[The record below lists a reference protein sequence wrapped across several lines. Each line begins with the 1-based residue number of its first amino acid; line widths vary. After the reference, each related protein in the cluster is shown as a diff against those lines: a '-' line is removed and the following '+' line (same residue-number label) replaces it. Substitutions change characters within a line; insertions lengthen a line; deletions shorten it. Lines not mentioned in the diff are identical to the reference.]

1 MSSVGQ
7 VVGGVVGG
15 IIGFFAGGNVM
26 LGASI
31 GMAIGGYIDPPKG
44 PKIEGPRLNDLSV
57 QSATYGAQ
65 IPRVYGTIAT
75 FGNVFWVENNQ
86 LKETKKTES
95 QGGKGGGGGAE
106 TTTYK
111 YSATFALGLCLG
123 PIDGI
128 RRIWCAGKLIYDA
141 GSTNLST
148 VAASEIG
155 KTGMAIGAVPSIGA
169 MGVDNASLSMSVYLG
184 TDDQLPDPRMQAALG
199 VANTPAY
206 RGLAYIVFN
215 DFDLTDY
222 GNSLMGAQMKVEVI
236 KDGTWSGAG
245 AFAARV
251 DFADLP
257 VQTNYT
263 YTVRYDSERFY
274 VSYLVFDDTYSDLVG
289 VGQKTGVIT
298 CPVFPGGALTAVP
311 PYNPDAWYGNSFVQ
325 VIQSDEDIVIFVRG
339 RVLPVVTNRVIA
351 YSAQG
356 ELVCDTGEFSATQ
369 FPDGATQ
376 FIIDRGE
383 IFAISWSGF
392 VFKCAKTVQPSPPIF
407 SISPDTFSCRMFG
420 VSENYVFLVIAD
432 GNTTTTTVKKLNRSD
447 LSVAETITF
456 SADSRYVSI
465 SVVSDSLFYQMSGL
479 GTTLGK
485 WEDGAYSITS
495 LTYTGPIDHGTVSYI
510 RFFVFSDRF
519 AVFFAKQTTTYVDV
533 YTATLAIA
541 GNGAQLADIIE
552 AECTSSGV
560 LSTSDIDVSLI
571 DETVIGYKVT
581 ETAAIR
587 ASLLPLQSAWPFDA
601 IMDGYKIKFIPRGLS
616 SVATI
621 TEDELAAVA
630 GGEKQAVRITNSR
643 EMDLQLPR
651 RVNATYLDVNREYD
665 VGTGPGAERLN
676 TDAVNIQ
683 QIELPIVMNATQA
696 AGIEETLLYL
706 YWLERNEVRM
716 VLPPSRAALQPTD
729 VITVQTSG
737 ATYDLR
743 LTEIN
748 YLPDGRLECVARMNN
763 SAIYSPGA
771 VGEEGAYT
779 GQELVYAGPT
789 ELVLLDIPRIID
801 TQDGM
806 GIPFGMWGYA
816 SGWRS
821 GVLMRSDDIGV
832 TWNSVAASNQIARV
846 FKMTGAALPDASSYS
861 VDRTTFLTVE
871 ALVSSSELFSIT
883 ETELYAHGNLA
894 AIGADGRWEIIAFQT
909 ATDLGSDQYKI
920 SNLLRGLY
928 GTEGNTGNHAASD
941 LLVMLD
947 TDRLAYCGMPSSSIG
962 VSRLFRAVTENH
974 SIDSAADIAQ
984 TYLANN
990 FKPLAPVDLRS
1001 SSTSLVSGDWLLAW
1015 TRRTRTPVEVFSGLS
1030 VPLAE
1035 SSEAYEVDVRS
1046 VDWSTVKRTLSGLTS
1061 PAAQITLAQQI
1072 ADFGEE
1078 QTAVNLDIYQVSSM
1092 VGRGQRYRVIARRP
1106 GWEGEYA
1113 QYITSGLHFNGTAGS
1128 QVFTDVKSGMSWTAY
1143 GNAQIAADAAA
1154 FGGFSASFDGTG
1166 DYILYNDTP
1175 GDLVPGIDDD
1185 FTICGWIT
1193 PSSVTTVRGF
1203 ASTLGN
1209 YFGTTMGWNFYH
1221 DTTGQ
1226 VVFSFIGPATTIYYI
1241 GGGGG
1246 SLANGVRAYVAVTK
1260 KGRVYRVFINGKTV
1274 DKQTLNVGIVKS
1286 TNMVMRYGRFS
1297 STHTSYDFTGK
1308 LDDWRIYKGFCLY
1321 ERDFVPPA
1329 TAFVDR

>member
-44 PKIEGPRLNDLSV
+44 PKIEGPRLNDLAV

-106 TTTYK
+106 TTTYT
-111 YSATFALGLCLG
+111 YSATFALGLCVG
-123 PIDGI
+123 PIQGI
-128 RRIWCAGKLIYDA
+128 RRIWCAGKLIYDM

-155 KTGMAIGAVPSIGA
+155 KTGLGIGAVSSVSDITA
-169 MGVDNASLSMSVYLG
+169 DNASLSMSVYFG

-236 KDGTWSGAG
+236 TAATWSPSCALTGTVN
-245 AFAARV
+245 FV
-251 DFADLP
+251 DPPNTKYVA
-257 VQTNYT
+257 TI
-263 YTVRYDSERFY
+263 RYESERFY
-274 VSYLVFDDTYSDLVG
+274 VSYLIYNDVYATMQSVG
-289 VGQKTGVIT
+289 LQTSVVTSNFFNDGV
-298 CPVFPGGALTAVP
+298 PVSIPAYTPG
-311 PYNPDAWYGNSFVQ
+311 AWGGNSVLH
-325 VIQSDEDIVIFVRG
+325 VVQSDEDVVVFERG
-339 RVLPVVTNRVIA
+339 ISLPVDRIGFVGYTAAGVLFFDTDYIPVSDLPHGA
-351 YSAQG
+351 YHF
-356 ELVCDTGEFSATQ
+356 VV
-369 FPDGATQ
+369 
-376 FIIDRGE
+376 DRGD
-383 IFAISWSGF
+383 IFAYAGAKLYRF
-392 VFKCAKTVQPSPPIF
+392 AKTIYPKPPSYSVSADDF
-407 SISPDTFSCRMFG
+407 GAQTSYG
-420 VSENYVFLVIAD
+420 VSENYVFLIVQD
-432 GNTTTTTVKKLNRSD
+432 GNVSTMTVKKVDRNT
-447 LSVAETITF
+447 LSVAETITL
-456 SADSRYVSI
+456 STDSRWATICVI
-465 SVVSDSLFYQMSGL
+465 SDSLFYVISGL
-479 GTTLGK
+479 NFTLRKWNSGTLTLTG
-485 WEDGAYSITS
+485 
-495 LTYTGPIDHGTVSYI
+495 LTYTGPRIAGYPQES
-510 RFFVFSDRF
+510 RLFVFSDRL
-519 AVFFAKQTTTYVDV
+519 AVMFPDQTNTYTQM
-533 YTATLAIA
+533 YTMSSSISGGA
-541 GNGAQLADIIE
+541 AQLADIIE
-552 AECTSSGV
+552 AECLSSGV
-560 LSTSDIDVSLI
+560 LDASDIDVSLVS
-571 DETVIGYKVT
+571 ETVSGYKVT

-587 ASLLPLQSAWPFDA
+587 AALLPLQSAWPFDA

-621 TEDELAAVA
+621 TEDELAAVS

-676 TDAVNIQ
+676 TDAVSVQ

-801 TQDGM
+801 TQDGI

-816 SGWRS
+816 SGWRA
-821 GVLMRSDDIGV
+821 GVLMRSDDIGA
-832 TWNSVAASNQIARV
+832 TWNAVSASNQIARV
-846 FKMTGAALPDASSYS
+846 FKMTGTALPDASSYS
-861 VDRTTFLTVE
+861 VDRTTFLTVT
-871 ALVSSSELFSIT
+871 ALVSSSELVSIT
-883 ETELYAHGNLA
+883 ETQLYAHGNLA

-928 GTEGNTGNHAASD
+928 GTEGNTGNHTAAD
-941 LLVMLD
+941 LLIMLD
-947 TDRLAYCGMPSSSIG
+947 TDRLAYCGMPSTSIG

-974 SIDSAADIAQ
+974 SIDSAADISQ
-984 TYLANN
+984 TYMANN
-990 FKPLAPVDLRS
+990 LKPLSPVDVRS
-1001 SSTSLVSGDWLLAW
+1001 SSTPSSGNWLLAW
-1015 TRRTRTPVEVFSGLS
+1015 ARRTRTPVEVFSGLS

-1035 SSEAYEVDVRS
+1035 SSEAYEVDVLS
-1046 VDWSTVKRTLSGLTS
+1046 TDWSSVKRTLTGLTS
-1061 PAAQITLAQQI
+1061 PAAQITRAQQI

-1078 QTAVNLDIYQVSSM
+1078 QTAINLDVYQMSSL
-1092 VGRGQRYRVIARRP
+1092 VGRGNPRRVTLRRE
-1106 GWEGEYA
+1106 GWEAEYLS
-1113 QYITSGLHFNGTAGS
+1113 YLTSGLHFNGAEGS
-1128 QVFTDVKSGMSWTAY
+1128 QVFTDVKPALSWTAY
-1143 GNAQIAADAAA
+1143 GNAQISAESAA

-1166 DYILYNDTP
+1166 DYVENSGGGAGATP
-1175 GDLVPGIDDD
+1175 GVDED
-1185 FTICGWIT
+1185 FTVCGWIT
-1193 PSSVTTVRGF
+1193 PSSVSTTRGLVGTRKGSAPQAGWVVYTYSD
-1203 ASTLGN
+1203 ASVGFELVDITTMN
-1209 YFGTTMGWNFYH
+1209 YYFGG
-1221 DTTGQ
+1221 
-1226 VVFSFIGPATTIYYI
+1226 GP
-1241 GGGGG
+1241 GKL
-1246 SLANGVRAYVAVTK
+1246 SNGVRAYIALTK
-1260 KGRVYRVFINGKTV
+1260 KGRLYRIFINGILV
-1274 DKQTLNVGIVKS
+1274 ASQIY
-1286 TNMVMRYGRFS
+1286 NMAIYNHPGSALRYGRYS
-1297 STHTSYDFTGK
+1297 PNHTSYDYTGR
-1308 LDDWRIYKGFCLY
+1308 LDDWRIYKGLCLY
-1321 ERDFVPPA
+1321 ERDFVPP
-1329 TAFVDR
+1329 TSGFVDR

>member
-44 PKIEGPRLNDLSV
+44 PKIEGPRLNDLAV

-106 TTTYK
+106 TTTYT
-111 YSATFALGLCLG
+111 YSATFALGLCVG
-123 PIDGI
+123 PIQGI
-128 RRIWCAGKLIYDA
+128 RRIWCAGKLIYDM

-155 KTGMAIGAVPSIGA
+155 KTGLGIGAVPSVSDMTA
-169 MGVDNASLSMSVYLG
+169 ENASLSMSVYFG

-236 KDGTWSGAG
+236 TDGTWSHVG
-245 AFAARV
+245 AFAGMV
-251 DFADLP
+251 PFIDLP
-257 VQTNYT
+257 TQTNYT

-274 VSYLVFDDTYSDLVG
+274 VSYLVFDDTYFDMVG
-289 VGQKTGVIT
+289 VGSKVGVLT
-298 CPVFPGGALTAVP
+298 SPVFSGGPITEIP
-311 PYNPDAWYGNSFVQ
+311 PYNYDAWYSNSVAQ

-351 YSAQG
+351 YTSQG
-356 ELVCDTGEFSATQ
+356 ELVLDTGELSSTQ
-369 FPDGATQ
+369 FPNTAVQ
-376 FIIDRGE
+376 FIVDRGE
-383 IFAISWSGF
+383 IFATSWSGF
-392 VFKCAKTVQPSPPIF
+392 VFKCSKTVDPAPPLY
-407 SISPDTFSCRMFG
+407 SVSSGTFDCRMFG

-456 SADSRYVSI
+456 SADSRYASI
-465 SVVSDSLFYQMSGL
+465 SVVSDSLFYLMSGL
-479 GTTLGK
+479 GSTLGK
-485 WEDGAYSITS
+485 WEDGTFGLTNI
-495 LTYTGPIDHGTVSYI
+495 TYTGPRNHGTVNYI
-510 RFFVFSDRF
+510 RFFVFSERL
-519 AVFFAKQTTTYVDV
+519 AVFFAEQTTTYVEV
-533 YTATLAIA
+533 YTTTRGIS
-541 GNGAQLADIIE
+541 GNGAALEDIIE
-552 AECTSSGV
+552 AECLSSGV
-560 LSTSDIDVSLI
+560 LDASDIDVSLVS
-571 DETVIGYKVT
+571 ETVSGYKVT

-587 ASLLPLQSAWPFDA
+587 AALLPLQSAWPFDA
-601 IMDGYKIKFIPRGLS
+601 IMDGYKIKFVPRGLS

-630 GGEKQAVRITNSR
+630 GGEKPAVRITNSR

-676 TDAVNIQ
+676 TDAVNVQ
-683 QIELPIVMNATQA
+683 QIEMPIVMNATQA

-737 ATYDLR
+737 ATYELR

-763 SAIYSPGA
+763 SAIYSPAA
-771 VGEEGAYT
+771 VGEDGAYT

-909 ATDLGSDQYKI
+909 ATDLGSDQYTI

-928 GTEGNTGNHAASD
+928 GTEGNTGNHEITD

-947 TDRLAYCGMPSSSIG
+947 TDRLAYCGMPSTSLG

-974 SIDSAADIAQ
+974 SIDSAYDIPQ

-990 FKPLAPVDLRS
+990 LKPLAPVDLRT
-1001 SSTSLVSGDWLLAW
+1001 SSTPSSGDWLLAW
-1015 TRRTRTPVEVFSGLS
+1015 SRRTRTPVEVFSGLS

-1035 SSEAYEVDVRS
+1035 SSEAYEVDVLS
-1046 VDWSTVKRTLSGLTS
+1046 VDFSTVKRTLTGLSS

-1078 QTAVNLDIYQVSSM
+1078 QTAINLDIYQMSGV
-1092 VGRGQRYRVIARRP
+1092 VGRGNRYRVTAMRE
-1106 GWEGEYA
+1106 GWESRYR
-1113 QYITSGLHFNGTAGS
+1113 QYITSGLHFNGSAGS
-1128 QVFTDVKSGMSWTAY
+1128 QVFTDVNPSFAWTAY
-1143 GNAQIAADAAA
+1143 GNVQVVADSTA

-1166 DYILYNDTP
+1166 DYIESASKGAEVTP
-1175 GDLVPGIDDD
+1175 GLEEDWTV
-1185 FTICGWIT
+1185 CGWVT
-1193 PSSVTTVRGF
+1193 PAS
-1203 ASTLGN
+1203 ASTSRVLVATRK
-1209 YFGTTMGWNFYH
+1209 TTTPQAGWNIYHNTDASVGIEFY
-1221 DTTGQ
+1221 DISTT
-1226 VVFSFIGPATTIYYI
+1226 YYSLQS
-1241 GGGGG
+1241 G
-1246 SLANGVRAYVAVTK
+1246 SGKVSNGVRAYVALTK
-1260 KGRVYRVFINGKTV
+1260 KGRLYRIFVNGV
-1274 DKQTLNVGIVKS
+1274 LVASQTFNAAIYNS
-1286 TNMVMRYGRFS
+1286 TGLSLRYGRLS
-1297 STHTSYDFTGK
+1297 STFTSVDFTGK

-1321 ERDFVPPA
+1321 ESDFTPPA
-1329 TAFVDR
+1329 SGFVDP

>member
-111 YSATFALGLCLG
+111 YSATFALGLCIG
-123 PIDGI
+123 PIEGI
-128 RRIWCAGKLIYDA
+128 RRIWCAGKLIYDM
-141 GSTNLST
+141 GSTSLST

-155 KTGMAIGAVPSIGA
+155 ATGFGIGAVPSIGA
-169 MGVDNASLSMSVYLG
+169 MGVDNASLSMSVYFG

-236 KDGTWSGAG
+236 TDGTWSGAG

-251 DFADLP
+251 GFDDLP
-257 VQTNYT
+257 VQTAYQ

-298 CPVFPGGALTAVP
+298 SPVFQGSGLTTVP

-356 ELVCDTGEFSATQ
+356 ELVCDTGELSATQ
-369 FPDGATQ
+369 FPTGAAQ
-376 FIIDRGE
+376 FIVDRGE

-392 VFKCAKTVQPSPPIF
+392 VFKCTKTVQPAPPLF

-420 VSENYVFLVIAD
+420 VSENYVFLVIND

-601 IMDGYKIKFIPRGLS
+601 IMDGYKIKFVPRGLS

-630 GGEKQAVRITNSR
+630 GGEKPAVRITNSR

-683 QIELPIVMNATQA
+683 QIEMPIVMNARQA
-696 AGIEETLLYL
+696 AGIEEVLLYL

-729 VITVQTSG
+729 VVTVQTSG
-737 ATYDLR
+737 ATYELR

-763 SAIYSPGA
+763 AAIYSPAA
-771 VGEEGAYT
+771 VGEEGAYS

-789 ELVLLDIPRIID
+789 ELILLDIPRIID
-801 TQDGM
+801 TQDGV

-816 SGWRS
+816 SGWRA
-821 GVLMRSDDIGV
+821 GVLMRSDDIGA
-832 TWNSVAASNQIARV
+832 TWNAVSASNQIARV
-846 FKMTGAALPDASSYS
+846 FKMTGTALPDASSYS
-861 VDRTTFLTVE
+861 VDRTTFLTVT
-871 ALVSSSELFSIT
+871 ALVSSSELVSIT
-883 ETELYAHGNLA
+883 ETQLYAHGNLA
-894 AIGADGRWEIIAFQT
+894 AIGADGRWEIVAFQT

-928 GTEGNTGNHAASD
+928 GTEGNTGNHTNTD

-947 TDRLAYCGMPSSSIG
+947 TDRLAYCGMPSTSLG

-1001 SSTSLVSGDWLLAW
+1001 SSTPSSGDWLFAW
-1015 TRRTRTPVEVFSGLS
+1015 SRRTRTPVEVFAGTS

-1035 SSEAYEVDVRS
+1035 SSEAYEVDVLSR
-1046 VDWSTVKRTLSGLTS
+1046 DLSTVKRTLTGLSS
-1061 PAAQITLAQQI
+1061 PAAQITRAQQI

-1078 QTAVNLDIYQVSSM
+1078 QTAINLDIYQVSSL
-1092 VGRGQRYRVIARRP
+1092 VGRGQRYRVKARRE
-1106 GWEGEYA
+1106 GWEAEFLPYL
-1113 QYITSGLHFNGTAGS
+1113 TSGMHFNGSEGS
-1128 QVFTDVKSGMSWTAY
+1128 QIFTDVNPALSWTAY
-1143 GNAQIAADAAA
+1143 GNSQISAESAA
-1154 FGGFSASFDGTG
+1154 FGGFSATFDGTG
-1166 DYILYNDTP
+1166 DYIENSGGGAGATP
-1175 GDLVPGIDDD
+1175 GVDED
-1185 FTICGWIT
+1185 FTICGWVT
-1193 PSSVTTVRGF
+1193 PASVTTIRGLAGTRKGSSPQAGWDLYINSD
-1203 ASTLGN
+1203 ASVGFEFIDQTTTYYG
-1209 YFGTTMGWNFYH
+1209 FG
-1221 DTTGQ
+1221 
-1226 VVFSFIGPATTIYYI
+1226 SGP
-1241 GGGGG
+1241 GKL
-1246 SLANGVRAYVAVTK
+1246 SNGVRAYIALSK
-1260 KGRVYRVFINGKTV
+1260 KGRLYRLFVNGILV
-1274 DKQTLNVGIVKS
+1274 ASQTFNVAIYNSPGLS
-1286 TNMVMRYGRFS
+1286 LRYGRLS
-1297 STHTSYDFTGK
+1297 PNHTSYDYTGR
-1308 LDDWRIYKGFCLY
+1308 LDDWRVYKGFCLY
-1321 ERDFVPPA
+1321 EREFVPP
-1329 TAFVDR
+1329 TSGFIDL

>member
-57 QSATYGAQ
+57 QSATYGAR

-298 CPVFPGGALTAVP
+298 CPVFPGGAITVVP
-311 PYNPDAWYGNSFVQ
+311 PYNPDAWYGNSFVN

-339 RVLPVVTNRVIA
+339 RVLPAVTNRVIA

-369 FPDGATQ
+369 FPNGATQ

-432 GNTTTTTVKKLNRSD
+432 GNTTTTTVKKLNRGD

-495 LTYTGPIDHGTVSYI
+495 LTYTGPIEHGTVSYI

-560 LSTSDIDVSLI
+560 LITSDIDVSLI

-601 IMDGYKIKFIPRGLS
+601 IMDGYKIKFVQRGLA

-630 GGEKQAVRITNSR
+630 GGEKPAVRITNSR

-651 RVNATYLDVNREYD
+651 RVNATYLDINREYD

-683 QIELPIVMNATQA
+683 QIEMPIVMNATQA
-696 AGIEETLLYL
+696 AGIEEVLLYL
-706 YWLERNEVRM
+706 YWIERNEVRM

-729 VITVQTSG
+729 VVTVQTSG
-737 ATYDLR
+737 ATYELR

-748 YLPDGRLECVARMNN
+748 YLPDGRIECVARMNN
-763 SAIYSPGA
+763 AAIYSPAA
-771 VGEEGAYT
+771 VGEEGAYS

-789 ELVLLDIPRIID
+789 ELILLDIPRIID

-816 SGWRS
+816 SGWRA
-821 GVLMRSDDIGV
+821 GVLMRSDDIGA
-832 TWNSVAASNQIARV
+832 TWNAVSASNQIARV
-846 FKMTGAALPDASSYS
+846 FKMTGTALPDASPYS
-861 VDRTTFLTVE
+861 VDRTAFLTVT
-871 ALVSSSELFSIT
+871 ALVSSSELVSIT
-883 ETELYAHGNLA
+883 ETQLYAHGNLA

-928 GTEGNTGNHAASD
+928 GTEGNTGNHTATD
-941 LLVMLD
+941 LLIMLD
-947 TDRLAYCGMPSSSIG
+947 TDRLAYCGMPVDSIG

-974 SIDSAADIAQ
+974 SIDSAPDITQ
-984 TYLANN
+984 SYLANN

-1001 SSTSLVSGDWLLAW
+1001 SSTPSSGDWLLAW

-1035 SSEAYEVDVRS
+1035 SSEAYEVDVLS
-1046 VDWSTVKRTLSGLTS
+1046 TDWSTVKRTLTGLSS

-1078 QTAVNLDIYQVSSM
+1078 QTAINLDVYQMSST
-1092 VGRGQRYRVIARRP
+1092 VGRGHRYRVIARRP
-1106 GWEGEYA
+1106 GWEAQYA
-1113 QYITSGLHFNGTAGS
+1113 QYISSGMHFNGTAGS
-1128 QVFTDVKSGMSWTAY
+1128 QVFTDTVPSRSWSAF
-1143 GNAQIAADAAA
+1143 GNAQIVADAAA

-1166 DYILYNDTP
+1166 DYVINYDTLAFTP
-1175 GDLVPGIDDD
+1175 GINED
-1185 FTICGWIT
+1185 FTVCGWVT
-1193 PSSVTTVRGF
+1193 PASVTTVRGIV
-1203 ASTLGN
+1203 STRWTSGQVL
-1209 YFGTTMGWNFYH
+1209 GWNLYH
-1221 DTTGQ
+1221 DSTAK
-1226 VVFSFIGPATTIYYI
+1226 VVFWFTDNLSNSYWVDNPA
-1241 GGGGG
+1241 
-1246 SLANGVRAYVAVTK
+1246 SLSNGVRAYVALCK
-1260 KGRVYRVFINGKTV
+1260 KGSTYRLYVNG
-1274 DKQTLNVGIVKS
+1274 VGGTPYTYNAAIFDVAGS
-1286 TNMVMRYGRFS
+1286 TTRYGRFS
-1297 STHTSYDFTGK
+1297 PNHTSYDFSGK
-1308 LDDWRIYKGFCLY
+1308 LDDWRIYRGFCLY

-1329 TAFVDR
+1329 FAFVDR

>member
-111 YSATFALGLCLG
+111 YSATFALGLCVG
-123 PIDGI
+123 PIQGI
-128 RRIWCAGKLIYDA
+128 RRIWCAGKLIYDM

-155 KTGMAIGAVPSIGA
+155 KTGLGIGAVPSVSDMTA
-169 MGVDNASLSMSVYLG
+169 ENASLSMSVYFG

-236 KDGTWSGAG
+236 TDGTWTGAG
-245 AFAARV
+245 ALAAIAT
-251 DFADLP
+251 FEDLT
-257 VQTNYT
+257 QTYYT
-263 YTVRYDSERFY
+263 YTVRYESERFY
-274 VSYLVFDDTYSDLVG
+274 VSYLLYDDNILDMKYVGLQTGVMTNPVFDHNG
-289 VGQKTGVIT
+289 
-298 CPVFPGGALTAVP
+298 LTAIP
-311 PYNPDAWYGNSFVQ
+311 PWTSAGFIENSPAQ
-325 VIQSDEDIVIFVRG
+325 VIQSDEDIIIFVRG
-339 RVLPVVTNRVIA
+339 RVTPSVVNQVIG
-351 YSAQG
+351 YSSQG
-356 ELVCDTGEFSATQ
+356 ELVVDTGLVLPESVMPSANTR
-369 FPDGATQ
+369 FVV
-376 FIIDRGE
+376 DRGE
-383 IFAISWSGF
+383 IFAMDNSP
-392 VFKCAKTVQPSPPIF
+392 VFKCSKTIDPAPPIYTASAESF
-407 SISPDTFSCRMFG
+407 SAKAFG
-420 VSENYVFLVIAD
+420 VSENYVFIIIKD
-432 GNTTTTTVKKLNRSD
+432 GNTTTTTVKKLNRGTLD
-447 LSVAETITF
+447 VVETITF
-456 SADSRYVSI
+456 SYDSRFAAINVI
-465 SVVSDSLFYQMSGL
+465 SDTLFYTMTGVSNNVCKWDSGVFSETGL
-479 GTTLGK
+479 
-485 WEDGAYSITS
+485 I
-495 LTYTGPIDHGTVSYI
+495 YTGPRSFGITNYM
-510 RFFVFSDRF
+510 RFFVLSDRL
-519 AVFFAKQTTTYVDV
+519 AVFFAEPEETYVEV
-533 YTATLAIA
+533 YTATRAIS
-541 GNGAQLADIIE
+541 GNGAALEDIIE
-552 AECTSSGV
+552 AECLSSGV
-560 LSTSDIDVSLI
+560 LDASDIDVSLI
-571 DETVIGYKVT
+571 SETVSGYKVT

-587 ASLLPLQSAWPFDA
+587 SALLPLQSAWPFDA
-601 IMDGYKIKFIPRGLS
+601 IMNGYKIKFVPRGLS

-630 GGEKQAVRITNSR
+630 GGEKPAVRITNSR

-651 RVNATYLDVNREYD
+651 RVNATYLDINREYD

-683 QIELPIVMNATQA
+683 QIEMPIVMNATQA

-706 YWLERNEVRM
+706 YWIERNEVSV
-716 VLPPSRAALQPTD
+716 VLPPTRAALQPTD
-729 VITVQTSG
+729 VVTVQTTG
-737 ATYDLR
+737 ATYELR

-763 SAIYSPGA
+763 SAIYSPAA
-771 VGEEGAYT
+771 VGEEGAYR

-816 SGWRS
+816 SGWRA
-821 GVLMRSDDIGV
+821 GVLMRSDDIGA
-832 TWNSVAASNQIARV
+832 TWNTVSASNQVARV
-846 FKMTGAALPDASSYS
+846 FKMTGTALPDASSYS
-861 VDRTTFLTVE
+861 VDRATFLTVN
-871 ALVSSSELFSIT
+871 ALVSSSELVSIT
-883 ETELYAHGNLA
+883 ETQLYAHGNLA

-928 GTEGNTGNHAASD
+928 GTEGNTGNHTTTD

-947 TDRLAYCGMPSSSIG
+947 TDRLAYCGMPVDSIG
-962 VSRLFRAVTENH
+962 ASRLFRAVTENH
-974 SIDSAADIAQ
+974 SIDSASDIAQ
-984 TYLANN
+984 TYQANN

-1001 SSTSLVSGDWLLAW
+1001 SSTPSSGDWLLAW
-1015 TRRTRTPVEVFSGLS
+1015 TRRTRTPVEAFSGLS

-1035 SSEAYEVDVRS
+1035 SSEAYEVDVLS
-1046 VDWSTVKRTLSGLTS
+1046 ADWSSVKRSLTGLTS

-1078 QTAVNLDIYQVSSM
+1078 QTAVNLDIYQMSGT
-1092 VGRGQRYRVIARRP
+1092 VGRGNRYRVIARRP
-1106 GWEGEYA
+1106 GWEAQYA
-1113 QYITSGLHFNGTAGS
+1113 QYITTGLHFNGTAGS
-1128 QVFTDVKSGMSWTAY
+1128 QLFPDIVPGVTWTAN
-1143 GNAQIAADAAA
+1143 GNVQIASDAAA

-1166 DYILYNDTP
+1166 DYIVSNIPSGNVT
-1175 GDLVPGIDDD
+1175 PGIDQD
-1185 FTICGWIT
+1185 FTICGWVT
-1193 PSSVTTVRGF
+1193 PSSVASTRGF
-1203 ASTLGN
+1203 VSTRDTSGSQ
-1209 YFGTTMGWNFYH
+1209 YGWNFYH
-1221 DTTGQ
+1221 DPGG
-1226 VVFSFIGPATTIYYI
+1226 VVLFSFRDTGTTRFVGGGALSNGVRTYVALTKKNRTYRMFVNGIQTDKQTFDIAIYNIPATT
-1241 GGGGG
+1241 
-1246 SLANGVRAYVAVTK
+1246 L
-1260 KGRVYRVFINGKTV
+1260 
-1274 DKQTLNVGIVKS
+1274 
-1286 TNMVMRYGRFS
+1286 RYGRY
-1297 STHTSYDFTGK
+1297 STTHASYDFIGK
-1308 LDDWRIYKGFCLY
+1308 LDDWRIYQGFCLY
-1321 ERDFVPPA
+1321 EQNFTPPSFP
-1329 TAFVDR
+1329 FVDR

>member
-7 VVGGVVGG
+7 VVGGIVGG

-298 CPVFPGGALTAVP
+298 SPVFQGSGLTTVP
-311 PYNPDAWYGNSFVQ
+311 PYNPDSWYGNSFVR

-339 RVLPVVTNRVIA
+339 RVLPAVTNRVIA

-356 ELVCDTGEFSATQ
+356 ELVCNTGELSATQ
-369 FPDGATQ
+369 FPTGAEQ
-376 FIIDRGE
+376 FIVDRGE

-392 VFKCAKTVQPSPPIF
+392 VFKCTKTVQPAPPMF

-630 GGEKQAVRITNSR
+630 GNEKAMVRITNSR

-676 TDAVNIQ
+676 TDAVNVQ
-683 QIELPIVMNATQA
+683 QIEMPIVMNATQA

-729 VITVQTSG
+729 VVTVQTSG
-737 ATYDLR
+737 ATYELR

-763 SAIYSPGA
+763 AAIYSPAA
-771 VGEEGAYT
+771 VGEEGAYS
-779 GQELVYAGPT
+779 GQDLVYAGPT
-789 ELVLLDIPRIID
+789 ELILLDIPRIID

-806 GIPFGMWGYA
+806 GMPFAMWGYA
-816 SGWRS
+816 SGWRA
-821 GVLMRSDDIGV
+821 GVLMRSDDIGA
-832 TWNSVAASNQIARV
+832 TWNAVAASNQIARV
-846 FKMTGAALPDASSYS
+846 FWMTGTALPDASSYS
-861 VDRTTFLTVE
+861 VDRTTFLTVQ

-928 GTEGNTGNHAASD
+928 GTEGNTGNHTASD

-990 FKPLAPVDLRS
+990 FKPLAPVDVRS
-1001 SSTSLVSGDWLLAW
+1001 SSTPSSGDWLLAW
-1015 TRRTRTPVEVFSGLS
+1015 TRRTRTPVEVFSGSS

-1046 VDWSTVKRTLSGLTS
+1046 ADWSTVKRTLSGLTS

-1072 ADFGEE
+1072 TDFGEE

-1166 DYILYNDTP
+1166 DYVINYDTLAFTP
-1175 GDLVPGIDDD
+1175 GINED
-1185 FTICGWIT
+1185 FTVCGWVT
-1193 PSSVTTVRGF
+1193 PASVTTVRGIV
-1203 ASTLGN
+1203 STRWTSGQVL
-1209 YFGTTMGWNFYH
+1209 GWNLYH
-1221 DTTGQ
+1221 DSTAK
-1226 VVFSFIGPATTIYYI
+1226 VVFWFTDNLSNSYWVDNPA
-1241 GGGGG
+1241 
-1246 SLANGVRAYVAVTK
+1246 SLSNGVRAYVALCK
-1260 KGRVYRVFINGKTV
+1260 KGRTYRLYVNG
-1274 DKQTLNVGIVKS
+1274 VGGTPYTYNAAIYNFAGAAV
-1286 TNMVMRYGRFS
+1286 RYGRFS
-1297 STHTSYDFTGK
+1297 PNHTSYDFTGK

>member
-7 VVGGVVGG
+7 VVGGIVGG

-111 YSATFALGLCLG
+111 YSATFALGLCIG
-123 PIDGI
+123 PIEGI
-128 RRIWCAGKLIYDA
+128 RRIWCAGKLIYDM
-141 GSTNLST
+141 GSTSLST

-155 KTGMAIGAVPSIGA
+155 ATGFGIGAVFSVDEIIA
-169 MGVDNASLSMSVYLG
+169 DNASLSMSVYLG

-263 YTVRYDSERFY
+263 YTVRYESERFY

-289 VGQKTGVIT
+289 VGEKTGVIT
-298 CPVFPGGALTAVP
+298 SPVFQGGALTAVP
-311 PYNPDAWYGNSFVQ
+311 PYNPDSWYGNSFVQ

-339 RVLPVVTNRVIA
+339 RVLPAVTNRVIA

-356 ELVCDTGEFSATQ
+356 ELVCDTGEFSATE
-369 FPDGATQ
+369 FPNGAVQ
-376 FIIDRGE
+376 FIVDRGE
-383 IFAISWSGF
+383 IFAISWSGK
-392 VFKCAKTVQPSPPIF
+392 VFKCTKTIDPAPPIY
-407 SISPDTFSCRMFG
+407 SLSPDSFNCRMFG

-432 GNTTTTTVKKLNRSD
+432 GNTTTTTVKKLNRTD

-456 SADSRYVSI
+456 AADSRYPSI
-465 SVVSDSLFYQMSGL
+465 SVVSDSLFYLMSGL
-479 GTTLGK
+479 GNTLGK
-485 WEDGAYSITS
+485 WDSGTFSLTG
-495 LTYTGPIDHGTVSYI
+495 LTYTGPRDHGTVNYI
-510 RFFVFSDRF
+510 RFFVFSDRL
-519 AVFFAKQTTTYVDV
+519 AVFFAEQTTTYVDV

-560 LSTSDIDVSLI
+560 LDASDIDVSLI
-571 DETVIGYKVT
+571 DETVTGYKVT

-587 ASLLPLQSAWPFDA
+587 SSLLPLQSAWPFDA
-601 IMDGYKIKFIPRGLS
+601 IMDGYKIKFVPRGLS
-616 SVATI
+616 SSATI

-630 GGEKQAVRITNSR
+630 GNEKAMVRITNSR

-676 TDAVNIQ
+676 TDAVNVQ
-683 QIELPIVMNATQA
+683 QIEMPIVMNATQA

-729 VITVQTSG
+729 VVTVQTSG
-737 ATYDLR
+737 ATYELR

-763 SAIYSPGA
+763 AAIYSPA
-771 VGEEGAYT
+771 AIGEEGAYS

-789 ELVLLDIPRIID
+789 ELILLDIPRIID

-816 SGWRS
+816 SGWRA
-821 GVLMRSDDIGV
+821 GVLMRSDDIGA
-832 TWNSVAASNQIARV
+832 TWNTVAASNQIARV
-846 FKMTGAALPDASSYS
+846 FGMTGTALPDASSYS
-861 VDRTTFLTVE
+861 VDRTTFLTVQ

-928 GTEGNTGNHAASD
+928 GTEGNTGNHTASD

-1001 SSTSLVSGDWLLAW
+1001 SSTPSSGDWLLAW
-1015 TRRTRTPVEVFSGLS
+1015 QRRTRTPVEVFSGSS

-1046 VDWSTVKRTLSGLTS
+1046 VDWSTVKRTLTGLSS

-1072 ADFGEE
+1072 TDFGEE
-1078 QTAVNLDIYQVSSM
+1078 QTAINLDIYQVSSM

-1113 QYITSGLHFNGTAGS
+1113 QYITSGLHFNGAAGS
-1128 QVFTDVKSGMSWTAY
+1128 QVFTDVKSGFTWAVF
-1143 GNAQIAADAAA
+1143 GNAQIVADAAA

-1166 DYILYNDTP
+1166 DYLVYNDNP
-1175 GDLVPGIDDD
+1175 GNLTPGIDED
-1185 FTICGWIT
+1185 FTYCGWVT
-1193 PSSVTTVRGF
+1193 PSSVTSVRAFGGTF
-1203 ASTLGN
+1203 GN
-1209 YFGTTMGWNFYH
+1209 YSGTMMGWNFYH
-1221 DTTGQ
+1221 DASGS
-1226 VVFSFIGPATTIYYI
+1226 VLLSFMGPSSTMYFI
-1241 GGGGG
+1241 GGGAGI
-1246 SLANGVRAYVAVTK
+1246 LANGVRAYVAVSK
-1260 KGRVYRVFINGKTV
+1260 KGRIYRVFINGKVV
-1274 DKQTLNVGIVKS
+1274 DQQTLNVAIVKS

-1297 STHTSYDFTGK
+1297 FSHTSYDFIGK

-1321 ERDFVPPA
+1321 ESDFTPP
-1329 TAFVDR
+1329 TDPFVDR

>member
-7 VVGGVVGG
+7 VVGGIAGG

-111 YSATFALGLCLG
+111 YSATFALGLCIG
-123 PIDGI
+123 PIEGI
-128 RRIWCAGKLIYDA
+128 RRIWCAGKLIYDM
-141 GSTNLST
+141 GSTSLST

-155 KTGMAIGAVPSIGA
+155 ATGFAIGAVFSVDEIIA
-169 MGVDNASLSMSVYLG
+169 DNASLSMSVYLG
-184 TDDQLPDPRMQAALG
+184 TADQLPDPRIQAALG

-298 CPVFPGGALTAVP
+298 CPVFPGGAITVVP
-311 PYNPDAWYGNSFVQ
+311 PYNPNAWYGNSFVQ

-339 RVLPVVTNRVIA
+339 RVLPAVTNRVIA

-356 ELVCDTGEFSATQ
+356 ELVCDTGEFSATE
-369 FPDGATQ
+369 FPNSAAQ
-376 FIIDRGE
+376 FIVDRGE
-383 IFAISWSGF
+383 IFAISWSGK
-392 VFKCAKTVQPSPPIF
+392 VFKCIKTVDPEPPIY
-407 SISPDTFSCRMFG
+407 SLSPDSFNCRMFG
-420 VSENYVFLVIAD
+420 VSENYVFLVIND
-432 GNTTTTTVKKLNRSD
+432 GNQTTTTVKKLNRTD

-456 SADSRYVSI
+456 AADSRFPSI
-465 SVVSDSLFYQMSGL
+465 SVVSDSLFYLMSGL
-479 GTTLGK
+479 GNTLGK
-485 WEDGAYSITS
+485 WDSGTFSLTG
-495 LTYTGPIDHGTVSYI
+495 LTYTGPRDHGTVNYI

-560 LSTSDIDVSLI
+560 LDASDIDVSLI
-571 DETVIGYKVT
+571 DETVTGYKVT

-587 ASLLPLQSAWPFDA
+587 SSLLPLQAAWPFDA
-601 IMDGYKIKFIPRGLS
+601 IMDGYKIKFVPRGLS
-616 SVATI
+616 SSATI

-630 GGEKQAVRITNSR
+630 GNEKAMVRITNSR

-683 QIELPIVMNATQA
+683 QIEMPIVMNATQA
-696 AGIEETLLYL
+696 AGIEEVLLYL

-729 VITVQTSG
+729 VVTVQTSG
-737 ATYDLR
+737 ATYELR

-763 SAIYSPGA
+763 AAIYSPAA
-771 VGEEGAYT
+771 VGEEGAYS

-789 ELVLLDIPRIID
+789 ELILLDIPRIID
-801 TQDGM
+801 TQDGV

-816 SGWRS
+816 SGWRA
-821 GVLMRSDDIGV
+821 GVLMRSDDIGA
-832 TWNSVAASNQIARV
+832 TWNTVAASNQIARV
-846 FKMTGAALPDASSYS
+846 FGMTGAALPAASPYS
-861 VDRTTFLTVE
+861 IDRTTFLTVQ

-928 GTEGNTGNHAASD
+928 GTEGNTGNHTASD

-1001 SSTSLVSGDWLLAW
+1001 SSTPSSGDWLISW
-1015 TRRTRTPVEVFSGLS
+1015 TRRTRTPVEVFSGSS

-1035 SSEAYEVDVRS
+1035 SSEAYEVDVLSR
-1046 VDWSTVKRTLSGLTS
+1046 DLSTVKRTLTGLSS
-1061 PAAQITLAQQI
+1061 PAAQITRVQQI

-1078 QTAVNLDIYQVSSM
+1078 QTAINLDIYQVSSL
-1092 VGRGQRYRVIARRP
+1092 VGRGQRYRIKARRE
-1106 GWEGEYA
+1106 GWEAEFLPYL
-1113 QYITSGLHFNGTAGS
+1113 TSGLHFNGSEGS
-1128 QVFTDVKSGMSWTAY
+1128 QIFTDVKAGFSWTAY
-1143 GNAQIAADAAA
+1143 GNAQISAESAA

-1166 DYILYNDTP
+1166 DYIESASSAAAVTP
-1175 GDLVPGIDDD
+1175 TLEEDW
-1185 FTICGWIT
+1185 TICGWIT
-1193 PSSVTTVRGF
+1193 PSSATSSRGLAGTRKGSAPQSGWVIYH
-1203 ASTLGN
+1203 ASNGAVAIEFYDPTL
-1209 YFGTTMGWNFYH
+1209 T
-1221 DTTGQ
+1221 
-1226 VVFSFIGPATTIYYI
+1226 YYSLESSA
-1241 GGGGG
+1241 GL
-1246 SLANGVRAYVAVTK
+1246 LANGVRAYIALTK
-1260 KGRVYRVFINGKTV
+1260 KGRLYRFFVNGILV
-1274 DKQTLNVGIVKS
+1274 GSQTFNVQIYNAPGLAF
-1286 TNMVMRYGRFS
+1286 RYGRLS
-1297 STHTSYDFTGK
+1297 SNHASYDYAGRM
-1308 LDDWRIYKGFCLY
+1308 DDWRIYKGFCLY
-1321 ERDFVPPA
+1321 EREFVPP
-1329 TAFVDR
+1329 TSGFIDL